1 MASQDPGHRVAR
13 SLGVR
18 LAFGYGAI
26 FIAST
31 LLISVLAYR
40 LLERSLIERDHEIVR
55 VKLADYAA
63 RFDSTGVDGLSQAVA
78 AEQASGSDERVFVR
92 LVSSNAEV
100 VLASV
105 PSAWGSYD
113 LGQLGDGQTGV
124 EGWQSVPARNA
135 PVLLEVA
142 TRRLPGGVFLQ
153 VGRTTL
159 ERDRTLRQVRDLL
172 GVLLGSVVVLGLI
185 GGSAITWTTFAPLRH
200 LLDTLR
206 EITRTGRFEARV
218 PSDGGRDV
226 LSELA
231 HVSNQMLERIQTL
244 VGGMRG
250 ALDSVAH
257 DLRTPIAR
265 LRSRA
270 EAALLTEGDEN
281 ACREALADVVEESDR
296 VSSLLTTLM
305 DISEAE
311 TGVMQLRPTPMDVAE
326 VCAETLDLYE
336 DVAEQKQI
344 TLTSAAPRGL
354 TVNADRARL
363 RQVLANLVDN
373 AVKYTPSGGRV
384 TINAGPGAHVGPSAY
399 VGPSFSSVTI
409 TVADTGPGIAP
420 EHVDHIWDRLYRG
433 DVGGEPGLGLG
444 LSLVRAIVTAHGG
457 KVEVDT
463 HPGQGTTFRVVLPA
477 AGS

>member
-1 MASQDPGHRVAR
+1 MAPQDPGHRVAR

-18 LAFGYGAI
+18 LVVGYGTI
-26 FIAST
+26 FLAST

-40 LLERSLIERDHEIVR
+40 LLERSLVERDHEIVR
-55 VKLADYAA
+55 AKLADYAV
-63 RFDSTGVDGLSQAVA
+63 RFDSTGVEGLTDAVA
-78 AEQASGSDERVFVR
+78 AEQASGSDERLFVR
-92 LVSSNAEV
+92 LVSSNAEL

-105 PSAWGSYD
+105 PSAWGTYD

-135 PVLLEVA
+135 PVVLEVA

-172 GVLLGSVVVLGLI
+172 GVLLASVVVLGLI
-185 GGSAITWTTFAPLRH
+185 GGSAITWTTLAPLRR

-206 EITRTGRFEARV
+206 EITRTGRFDARV
-218 PSDGGRDV
+218 PSAAGHDV
-226 LSELA
+226 LSELEQ
-231 HVSNQMLERIQTL
+231 VSNQMLERIQTL

-250 ALDSVAH
+250 ALDTVAH

-270 EAALLTEGDEN
+270 EAALLAGGDEH
-281 ACREALADVVEESDR
+281 AAREALADVVEESDR

-311 TGVMQLRPTPMDVAE
+311 TGVMQLHPTPVDVGD
-326 VCAETLDLYE
+326 VCAETVDLYE
-336 DVAEQKQI
+336 DVAEQKTI
-344 TLTSAAPRGL
+344 ALASTAPAGL
-354 TVNADRARL
+354 VVSADRARL

-373 AVKYTPSGGRV
+373 AVKYTPAGGHV
-384 TINAGPGAHVGPSAY
+384 TISAAA
-399 VGPSFSSVTI
+399 SDDTVTI
-409 TVADTGPGIAP
+409 AVTDTGPGIGA
-420 EHVDHIWDRLYRG
+420 EHVDHVWDRLYRG

-444 LSLVRAIVTAHGG
+444 LSLVRAVVTAHGG
-457 KVEVDT
+457 SVSVET
-463 HPGQGTTFRVVLPA
+463 KLGHGTTFRIAFPR
-477 AGS
+477 AGHA

>member
-1 MASQDPGHRVAR
+1 M
-13 SLGVR
+13 
-18 LAFGYGAI
+18 
-26 FIAST
+26 
-31 LLISVLAYR
+31 
-40 LLERSLIERDHEIVR
+40 
-55 VKLADYAA
+55 
-63 RFDSTGVDGLSQAVA
+63 
-78 AEQASGSDERVFVR
+78 
-92 LVSSNAEV
+92 
-100 VLASV
+100 
-105 PSAWGSYD
+105 
-113 LGQLGDGQTGV
+113 
-124 EGWQSVPARNA
+124 
-135 PVLLEVA
+135 
-142 TRRLPGGVFLQ
+142 
-153 VGRTTL
+153 
-159 ERDRTLRQVRDLL
+159 
-172 GVLLGSVVVLGLI
+172 
-185 GGSAITWTTFAPLRH
+185 
-200 LLDTLR
+200 
-206 EITRTGRFEARV
+206 

-270 EAALLTEGDEN
+270 ETALLTEGDEN

-311 TGVMQLRPTPMDVAE
+311 TGVMQLRPTPVDVAE

-344 TLTSAAPRGL
+344 TLTSAAPQGL
-354 TVNADRARL
+354 IVNADRPRL

-384 TINAGPGAHVGPSAY
+384 TINAAPGPSAHVGPSAY

-463 HPGQGTTFRVVLPA
+463 HLGQGTTFRVVLPA

>member
-1 MASQDPGHRVAR
+1 MASPDAGHRVAR

-18 LAFGYGAI
+18 LALGYGAI

-31 LLISVLAYR
+31 LLMAILAYR
-40 LLERSLIERDHEIVR
+40 LLERSLVERDHEIVR
-55 VKLADYAA
+55 VKLAEYAA
-63 RFDSTGVDGLSQAVA
+63 RFDNSGVDGLSEAVA

-92 LVSSNAEV
+92 LVSSNAEL

-105 PSAWGSYD
+105 PAAWGTYD
-113 LGQLGDGQTGV
+113 LNQLGDGRSGV
-124 EGWQSVPARNA
+124 DGWQAVPARNA
-135 PVLLEVA
+135 PVVLEVA
-142 TRRLPGGVFLQ
+142 TRGLPGGVFLQ

-172 GVLLGSVVVLGLI
+172 GVLLVSVVVLGLI
-185 GGSAITWTTFAPLRH
+185 GGSAITWTTVAPLRH

-206 EITRTGRFEARV
+206 EITHTGRFDARV
-218 PSDGGRDV
+218 PSDGGHDV

-231 HVSNQMLERIQTL
+231 QVSNQMLERIQTL

-270 EAALLTEGDEN
+270 EAALLTQPDEH
-281 ACREALADVVEESDR
+281 AAREALADVVEESDR

-311 TGVMQLRPTPMDVAE
+311 TGVMQLHRAAVDVAD
-326 VCAETLDLYE
+326 VCAETVDLYE

-344 TLTSAAPRGL
+344 TLTSTAAAGL
-354 TVNADRARL
+354 IVDADRPRL

-373 AVKYTPSGGRV
+373 AVKYTPPAGRV
-384 TINAGPGAHVGPSAY
+384 EISA
-399 VGPSFSSVTI
+399 SASSSTVAI
-409 TVADTGPGIAP
+409 TVTDTGPGIAA
-420 EHVDHIWDRLYRG
+420 EHLDHIWDRLYRG

-444 LSLVRAIVTAHGG
+444 LSLVRAVVRAHGG
-457 KVEVDT
+457 TVSVVTELGK
-463 HPGQGTTFRVVLPA
+463 GTTFRIELDRA
-477 AGS
+477 SGN

>member
-1 MASQDPGHRVAR
+1 MGSEDPGRRIAR
-13 SLGVR
+13 TLGFR
-18 LAFGYGAI
+18 LALGYGAI

-31 LLISVLAYR
+31 LLMSVLAYS
-40 LLERSLIERDHEIVR
+40 LLERSLVDRDHEIVR
-55 VKLADYAA
+55 VKLADYAS
-63 RFDSTGVDGLSQAVA
+63 RFDASGVSGLSQAVA

-105 PSAWGSYD
+105 PPAWGSYD
-113 LGQLGDGQTGV
+113 LDQLGDGQTGD
-124 EGWQSVPARNA
+124 EGWQSVPARNT
-135 PVLLEVA
+135 PVVLEVA
-142 TRRLPGGVFLQ
+142 TRRLPGGVLLQ

-159 ERDRTLRQVRDLL
+159 ERDRTLRQVRGLL
-172 GVLLGSVVVLGLI
+172 GVLLVSIVVLGLI
-185 GGSAITWTTFAPLRH
+185 GGSAMTWATLAPLRH

-218 PSDGGRDV
+218 LSTGGRDV

-231 HVSNQMLERIQTL
+231 EVSNQMLERIQTL

-270 EAALLTEGDEN
+270 ESTLVTSGDEH
-281 ACREALADVVEESDR
+281 ACREALADVIEEADR

-311 TGVMQLRPTPMDVAE
+311 TGVMQLRTTPVDVAE
-326 VCAETLDLYE
+326 VCAETVDLYE
-336 DVAEQKQI
+336 DVAEQKDI
-344 TLTSAAPRGL
+344 TLESSVPAGL
-354 TVNADRARL
+354 VVNADRARI

-373 AVKYTPSGGRV
+373 AVKYTPPHGRV
-384 TINAGPGAHVGPSAY
+384 TIAAAAQGDQ
-399 VGPSFSSVTI
+399 VTI
-409 TVADTGPGIAP
+409 RVSDTGPGIAP
-420 EHVDHIWDRLYRG
+420 EHLDHVWDRLYRG

-444 LSLVRAIVTAHGG
+444 LSLVRAIVKAHGG
-457 KVEVDT
+457 AVGVET
-463 HPGQGTTFRVVLPA
+463 KLGEGTTFFITLPTQ
-477 AGS
+477 SP